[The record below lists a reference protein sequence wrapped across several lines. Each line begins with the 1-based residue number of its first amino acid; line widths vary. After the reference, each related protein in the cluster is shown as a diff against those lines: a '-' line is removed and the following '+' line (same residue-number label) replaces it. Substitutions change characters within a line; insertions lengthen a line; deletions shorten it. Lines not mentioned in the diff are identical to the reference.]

1 MIFDITIVKRLWL
14 AEDSGDGQHF
24 LAIEYLIKVCPFFF
38 LELMLLHTLID
49 YSIV

>member
-14 AEDSGDGQHF
+14 AEDSGDGQHC
-24 LAIEYLIKVCPFFF
+24 LAIEYLIKVCPFF